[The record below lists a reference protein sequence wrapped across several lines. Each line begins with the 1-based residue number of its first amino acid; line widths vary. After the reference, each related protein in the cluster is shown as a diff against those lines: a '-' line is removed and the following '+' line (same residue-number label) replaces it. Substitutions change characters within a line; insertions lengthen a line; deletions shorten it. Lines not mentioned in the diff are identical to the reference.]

1 MKAGNFS
8 AAVIGMFKND
18 RLWGDFQALEN
29 AQKNAPFTPDFF
41 PELIS
46 KSTCRSSTVFETNPT
61 IQRRA
66 LDSGH
71 VLDFGKGVLLGIVE
85 LDCLAEFLRI
95 RTRTPALPPSC
106 PCGVQA
112 LAGTVSN
119 YVAFKLSDCRH
130 QHEEQLSGA
139 SRGVD
144 GFFEGNEIH
153 AFGVESFHE
162 PDQIFCASAKPGEGF
177 HDYRV
182 TLGQAFEEFFKL
194 RSVALCSCHFLVV
207 DEIHAVFLEHIKLT
221 VKVLLF
227 RGYSRVSEYEIFH
240 QNSPQ

>member
-1 MKAGNFS
+1 MEVGNFS
-8 AAVIGMFKND
+8 PAVIGMFKND

-41 PELIS
+41 PELIP

-66 LDSGH
+66 FDSGH

-130 QHEEQLSGA
+130 QREEQLSGA

-153 AFGVESFHE
+153 AFRVESFHE
-162 PDQIFCASAKPGEGF
+162 PDQIFCASAEPGEGF

-182 TLGQAFEEFFKL
+182 TLCQAFEEFFKL
-194 RSVALCSCHFLVV
+194 RAVALRSGHLLV
-207 DEIHAVFLEHIKLT
+207 L
-221 VKVLLF
+221 
-227 RGYSRVSEYEIFH
+227 
-240 QNSPQ
+240 